1 MKITNLFLGI
11 CLSISAFWQGN
22 GYLGISMEKSSNQGV
37 RVSEVLENGA
47 AQTHQLLQNDVIL
60 SIDGTDVNTA
70 KELKDQITSH
80 NWGETINILL

>member
-1 MKITNLFLGI
+1 
-11 CLSISAFWQGN
+11 
-22 GYLGISMEKSSNQGV
+22 MERSSKQGV

-80 NWGETINILL
+80 N

>member
-1 MKITNLFLGI
+1 MPFYFSLLTRKWIFRNF
-11 CLSISAFWQGN
+11 N
-22 GYLGISMEKSSNQGV
+22 GKSSNQGV